1 MFYLDYYVIFLP
13 NNFYISCVRT
23 KLKNI
28 LFNVLFKLY
37 DNNKLKIKGFIY
49 KKQTYY
55 NILFLFEKNTFEP
68 ISIQYE

>member
-1 MFYLDYYVIFLP
+1 MYFL
-13 NNFYISCVRT
+13 S
-23 KLKNI
+23 
-28 LFNVLFKLY
+28 Y